1 MTHLQSPNV
10 MTVDLSVVRKAVS
23 GALESV
29 IRAEPTV
36 TKYDTLVG
44 DGDCGEALKR
54 GAGGKNKWTTSGTI

>member
-1 MTHLQSPNV
+1 MDNLQNPNAT
-10 MTVDLSVVRKAVS
+10 TVDLSVVRKAVT

-29 IRAEPTV
+29 IAAEPTV

-54 GAGGKNKWTTSGTI
+54 GAGGKNKRTTGDII

>member
-1 MTHLQSPNV
+1 M
-10 MTVDLSVVRKAVS
+10 DLSVVRKTVS
-23 GALESV
+23 GALENV

-54 GAGGKNKWTTSGTI
+54 GAEGESTMMISGIV